1 MNPRLRILLQTLND
15 KLDSLG
21 YVITA
26 KEGTCRNSEEEL
38 ELDSMKLDF
47 QHLTTVYKNILQ
59 YEEEISC
66 LLMRES

>member
-47 QHLTTVYKNILQ
+47 QYLTAVYKNILQ

-66 LLMRES
+66 LLMKES

>member
-66 LLMRES
+66 LLMKES